1 MVSCAKMNPDLR
13 TKKNANSRLNKTKKR
28 KPEARLT
35 PSERRD
41 LRLLRKVNPKKRK
54 RTIKSITKPKGDL
67 AVSRYKAYQQPDLKK
82 PLPPK

>member
-1 MVSCAKMNPDLR
+1 LTQAQKEDALLR
-13 TKKNANSRLNKTKKR
+13 RLIMNKTKKK

-67 AVSRYKAYQQPDLKK
+67 AVSKYKEYQKPGLKK